1 MSSVYSNKIKAV
13 CVKTLAEIGDKWK
26 NYDVIGVDEG
36 QFFTDVSLS

>member
-13 CVKTLAEIGDKWK
+13 CVKLLAEIGDKWK

-36 QFFTDVSLS
+36 QFFLDVSLS